1 MLAKKQLSL
10 KDKHEH
16 ELEQLKEANEEL
28 II

>member
-10 KDKHEH
+10 KDKHEQ